1 MSREPFTREAYRDG
15 CIAVV
20 LGVLVAYVACAIIY
34 SVGYRRGYEDGFRHA
49 GEMTIQH

>member
-1 MSREPFTREAYRDG
+1 MTRDDFFT
-15 CIAVV
+15 IAVFV
-20 LGVLVAYVACAIIY
+20 LMAYVSGAIVY